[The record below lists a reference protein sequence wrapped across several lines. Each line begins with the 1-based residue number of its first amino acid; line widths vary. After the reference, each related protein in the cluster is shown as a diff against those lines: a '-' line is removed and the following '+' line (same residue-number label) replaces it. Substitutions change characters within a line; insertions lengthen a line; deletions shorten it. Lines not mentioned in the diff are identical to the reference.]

1 MNKFIQPSRKKS
13 PPQSRFNVFR
23 MELDRFL
30 MECTVYQREGGGRKR
45 KAPKKLEQHTKL
57 PKESCAGGVVGTEDR
72 QALFLEDFLR
82 DCESQQGLGEW

>member
-1 MNKFIQPSRKKS
+1 MCSEWNWIDSS
-13 PPQSRFNVFR
+13 WNVQF
-23 MELDRFL
+23 
-30 MECTVYQREGGGRKR
+30 TRERGGGRKR